1 MINEEMANTKPEF
14 SAPEMKKVQ
23 SVIENQLRALILQ
36 VFNNEHGL
44 KLLDLWDDIYIRQV
58 TWMPGSPDGYAQ
70 FRAGQNNLVLSTRA
84 ILNQEKMK
92 GSE

>member
-1 MINEEMANTKPEF
+1 MANTKPEF

-44 KLLDLWDDIYIRQV
+44 KLLDLWDDLYIRQV
-58 TWMPGSPDGYAQ
+58 TWAPGSPEGYAQ
-70 FRAGQNNLVLSTRA
+70 FRAGQNNMILSTRA